1 MGCALPKARATQ
13 SSQEVGQRSFCQL
26 LGKQEGSQ
34 MDLGIYYK
42 EELSSVGL
50 AVSSWGNEAKE
61 RGSLLKPA

>member
-26 LGKQEGSQ
+26 LGKQEGPQ

-50 AVSSWGNEAKE
+50 AASSWGNKRRKKE
-61 RGSLLKPA
+61 GLC

>member
-50 AVSSWGNEAKE
+50 AVSSWGNKRRKKE
-61 RGSLLKPA
+61 GLC